1 MLLLKMK
8 IIKMEK
14 KSKVEKTLK
23 ENIVFSGRVVTLH
36 NDLVKCPNG
45 VETTREY
52 VHHNG
57 GVCILA
63 ELDGKIAFV
72 RQYRYAY
79 REEVLELP
87 AGKLEKGEDPYQA
100 GLRELEE
107 EIGYKAESLT
117 SMGIL
122 YPSVGYSNEVLHLYI
137 ANNIKKTNTHFDF
150 DEDLDLVLLSKEEI
164 KEKLD
169 NNEIKDA
176 KTIVLLTKYLYR

>member
-23 ENIVFSGRVVTLH
+23 ENIIFSGRVVTLH

-63 ELDGKIAFV
+63 ELNGKIAFV
-72 RQYRYAY
+72 RQ
-79 REEVLELP
+79 
-87 AGKLEKGEDPYQA
+87 
-100 GLRELEE
+100 
-107 EIGYKAESLT
+107 
-117 SMGIL
+117 
-122 YPSVGYSNEVLHLYI
+122 
-137 ANNIKKTNTHFDF
+137 
-150 DEDLDLVLLSKEEI
+150 
-164 KEKLD
+164 
-169 NNEIKDA
+169 
-176 KTIVLLTKYLYR
+176 